1 MIMKKLFSFLMLL
14 IGFIGAN
21 TMNAQSGQM
30 TDEEIARDII
40 GTWTEQ
46 FPICQ
51 GQYQV
56 NSFYNQWVFNAD
68 GTLTIKSTAK
78 GLKEKFIGYSVYID
92 VFQDYTPMKW
102 KIGKGVINYTNI
114 ALKHIS
120 YKVSNP
126 LLSEFNTQ
134 IQQKIK
140 AAIPE
145 YERKSM
151 RATQLDWENSIGQE
165 TSYIIKN
172 YSKNKMIVQ
181 RTFGNKEELVFI
193 RNVKGYLDTKVTK
206 KTGTLNGHDYVD
218 LGLPSGTLWATCNVG
233 AESYNQNGSYYVYGE
248 TMPKQNY
255 TEDTYKFYLKQNGK
269 YYLKKYCSSLKFT
282 SSYDYVDGKGKLDPI
297 DDVAHVKWGSDWRIP
312 TEDELME
319 LVSKCK
325 WEKLNDGVVLTGP
338 NGNSIFLPAAGFK
351 DGTKHYG
358 GICKGC
364 YMSNANNT
372 ADPGVYCLNINS
384 GKVQDSYIFKGY
396 SVRPVNTSMVSEVKK
411 KKEAEQAVK
420 DQEYFQ
426 SLSPEMQ
433 QSVAKAKSMGIE
445 LVDLGLS
452 VRWAN
457 MNLGARKPEDKGDRY
472 AWGEVEPKQDQDFDE
487 RNYSGTTINGSRL
500 DETSDPA
507 TIKIGAGFHVPSE
520 GQWKELFEKCEIRES
535 ATRGGLIFTGPN
547 GNSIF
552 VPYYESDPKFYYWT
566 CEGYEKPWD
575 ATAYDLHSPYGRNRK
590 SLYRWGGNVIRPVFE
605 RNGGYSG
612 DQIDKKS
619 ISNKGEGKIF
629 DMVEEMPQ
637 FPGGPS
643 ALFEYLSKNV
653 KYPDPVAAMENGI
666 QGRVIVSFV
675 VEKDGSI
682 SLVRILKSVEPS
694 LDAEAMRVVR
704 SMPKWTPGKQNG
716 EPARV
721 KYTLPVTFK
730 LQ

>member
-1 MIMKKLFSFLMLL
+1 MLMIGL
-14 IGFIGAN
+14 IGTN
-21 TMNAQSGQM
+21 TMNAQSRQM
-30 TDEEIARDII
+30 TDEEIARDIV
-40 GTWTEQ
+40 GSWTDQELLRSANDSYLGNA
-46 FPICQ
+46 CHE
-51 GQYQV
+51 V
-56 NSFYNQWVFNAD
+56 WVFNAD
-68 GTLTIKSTAK
+68 GTLTIKRTNEDVTGKIA
-78 GLKEKFIGYSVYID
+78 GYSVTFDLYQERVEKRWSINNGKLE
-92 VFQDYTPMKW
+92 YTHLPLRNLIMKV
-102 KIGKGVINYTNI
+102 K
-114 ALKHIS
+114 
-120 YKVSNP
+120 NP
-126 LLSEFNTQ
+126 SLSKYNANV
-134 IQQKIK
+134 QQKIK

-145 YERKSM
+145 FEKNLTRES
-151 RATQLDWENSIGQE
+151 QLDWEKVIGDKGH
-165 TSYIIKN
+165 YNILY
-172 YSKNKMIVQ
+172 YSKNKMKIKFFADNQ
-181 RTFGNKEELVFI
+181 TELVFI

-282 SSYDYVDGKGKLDPI
+282 TSYDYVDGKDKLDPI
-297 DDVAHVKWGSDWRIP
+297 DDVAHVKWGGDWRIP
-312 TEDELME
+312 TEDELTE
-319 LVSKCK
+319 LITKCK
-325 WEKLNDGVVLTGP
+325 WEKLNDGVVLTGS

-351 DGTKHYG
+351 VGTKHYG

-384 GKVQDSYIFKGY
+384 GKVEDSYIFKGY

-411 KKEAEQAVK
+411 KREAEQAVK

-487 RNYSGTTINGSRL
+487 SNYSGTTINGSRL

-629 DMVEEMPQ
+629 DVVEEMPQ
-637 FPGGPS
+637 FPGGSS

-682 SLVRILKSVEPS
+682 SLVRLLKSVEPS

-730 LQ
+730 L